1 MKSCP
6 NPWEFWRVRENTVLL
21 VAQCGLELDS
31 KAQADLKLIILLPQ
45 TFSNAVLLNVT
56 WAFLSY
62 FGRGRLRQ
70 GESTHLAKAIETV
83 GHFVEVQLFTAEPWR
98 EQKDAGENTV
108 AHIPRMEGLPI

>member
-1 MKSCP
+1 M
-6 NPWEFWRVRENTVLL
+6 RENTVLL

-108 AHIPRMEGLPI
+108 AHIPRRDGLPI